1 MYFCVVIIHVV
12 KNKFMS
18 APTSKLLRY
27 HLIAVLTVSIWGVTF
42 VSTKILIGHGLS
54 PVEIFFYRFTL
65 AYVCIWF
72 ISPRKLFADSLK
84 DEFWLAMA
92 GLSGGSLYFV
102 AENTALGLT
111 LASNVSLIICTTPIM
126 TALLLHFVNK
136 KDRLRR
142 NVITGS
148 LIALAGVAL
157 VVFNGSFVLKVN
169 PLGDILTLVAAF
181 MWAFY
186 CLILRR
192 MNMKYSTV
200 FFTRKVFFYGVVTLL
215 PFTAFYPI
223 HFDTAILLEPVV
235 AGNLLFL
242 GIVASLLCFIMWN
255 ATVKKIGPIYATNYL
270 YLVPLVT
277 MVTSAWIINEQIT
290 VIMLAGS
297 CLIIFGVYLSEKS
310 DFCKVGV
317 SKR

>member
-1 MYFCVVIIHVV
+1 MGT
-12 KNKFMS
+12 KNLF
-18 APTSKLLRY
+18 RY
-27 HLIAVLTVSIWGVTF
+27 HAIAILTVSIWGVTF
-42 VSTKILIGHGLS
+42 VSTKVLIGHGLS

-65 AYVCIWF
+65 AYLCIWF

-126 TALLLHFVNK
+126 TAFLLHFVNK
-136 KDRLRR
+136 EEKLRQ
-142 NVITGS
+142 NLLIGS
-148 LIALAGVAL
+148 FIALAGVAL

-169 PLGDILTLVAAF
+169 PLGDILTLIAAF

-192 MNMKYSTV
+192 MNTKYSTI
-200 FFTRKVFFYGVVTLL
+200 FFTRKVFFYGVITLI
-215 PFTAFYPI
+215 PFIPFNPI
-223 HFDTAILLEPVV
+223 RFDTAILFQPAVLV
-235 AGNLLFL
+235 NLLFL

-255 ATVKKIGPIYATNYL
+255 NTVKKIGPICATNYL

-277 MVTSAWIINEQIT
+277 MITSALVIDEKITYIT
-290 VIMLAGS
+290 VIGS
-297 CLIIFGVYLSEKS
+297 CLIIFGVYMAERTSSVE
-310 DFCKVGV
+310 
-317 SKR
+317 RA